1 MMKGLYDVG
10 GSLSFL
16 IASTG
21 VDPDAYFSVLD
32 EEIDNKIYEKY
43 LPHLNS
49 NTISKNDDVAG
60 RPKTETPT
68 ENTIKSRDNGGNN
81 IPSPSD
87 NK

>member
-1 MMKGLYDVG
+1 MSG
-10 GSLSFL
+10 GSSVFSLH
-16 IASTG
+16 STG

-32 EEIDNKIYEKY
+32 EEIEIKY
-43 LPHLNS
+43 TKNICHILIVM
-49 NTISKNDDVAG
+49 TMIGTNDDVAG